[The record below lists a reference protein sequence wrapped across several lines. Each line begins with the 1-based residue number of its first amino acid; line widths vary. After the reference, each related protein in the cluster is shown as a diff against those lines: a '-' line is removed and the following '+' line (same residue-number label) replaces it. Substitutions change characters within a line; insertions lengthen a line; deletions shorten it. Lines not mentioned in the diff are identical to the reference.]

1 MKAFLDSYEAFVEE
15 YVLFM
20 KKYMADPTN
29 VSSMLK
35 QYTEIME
42 KYNAFAEVI
51 DKLDSAEMSEAD
63 ALYYLEVTTRCTE
76 KMLKIYID
84 QK

>member
-1 MKAFLDSYEAFVEE
+1 
-15 YVLFM
+15 
-20 KKYMADPTN
+20 MADPTN

-51 DKLDSAEMSEAD
+51 DKLDSVEMSEAD